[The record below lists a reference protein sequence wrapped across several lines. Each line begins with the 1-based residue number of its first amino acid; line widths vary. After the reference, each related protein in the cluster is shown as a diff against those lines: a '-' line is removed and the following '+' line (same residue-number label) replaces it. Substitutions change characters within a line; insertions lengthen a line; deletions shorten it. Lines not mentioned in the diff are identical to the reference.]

1 MMSSR
6 QPLRITKFKC
16 QFLVTFWKRKSKSL
30 LVKKKVFSIYNRIY
44 DYFFEYDNPD
54 NFDEYFF
61 EK

>member
-1 MMSSR
+1 MSVSSDVLKKKKQESSR
-6 QPLRITKFKC
+6 
-16 QFLVTFWKRKSKSL
+16 
-30 LVKKKVFSIYNRIY
+30 KKKVFSIYNRIY